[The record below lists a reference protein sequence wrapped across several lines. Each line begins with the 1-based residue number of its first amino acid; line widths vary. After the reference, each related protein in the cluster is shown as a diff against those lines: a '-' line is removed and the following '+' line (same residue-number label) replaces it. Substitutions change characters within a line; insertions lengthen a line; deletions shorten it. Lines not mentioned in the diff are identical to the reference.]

1 VLPDAALP
9 PVVPALADPELLVLL
24 QAAAETTIAAA
35 AMNMKGVLLLIWA
48 RSISLQRAI
57 SGRLGIGTL
66 ACVDNAL

>member
-57 SGRLGIGTL
+57 LGRLGIGTL